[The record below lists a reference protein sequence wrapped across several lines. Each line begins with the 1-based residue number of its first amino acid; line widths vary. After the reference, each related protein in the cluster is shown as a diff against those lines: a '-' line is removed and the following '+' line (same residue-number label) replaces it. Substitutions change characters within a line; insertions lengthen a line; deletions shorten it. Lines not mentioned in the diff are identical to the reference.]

1 MNLIA
6 VDIGNTNID
15 IGLFLKGKEQFVKSV
30 PAQSESEFTEVLKSS
45 WENIP
50 FAESSKEK
58 KRDGVVVVSSVKP
71 ESTKLVEKI
80 AKEELGEKIY
90 LIGKNIPLPMD
101 LSIAEPEKIGIDRV
115 VSAAAAYAVVEDAV
129 VIADFGS
136 AVTID
141 LVDQKG
147 VFVGGIICPGFEM
160 SAAAFDQARSIGL
173 PWRMLWYQFG
183 PYEAYYQI
191 GRYEDVIVLADVTLQ
206 DRPYFEE
213 SYFYMGLALDALG
226 QDDQALS
233 SLEQAVR
240 FNPNFE
246 PAALALEDL
255 ESRG

>member
-1 MNLIA
+1 MVDEQMWLRALSQVQTELKDEPDQAFLWFNLGSIY
-6 VDIGNTNID
+6 NE
-15 IGLFLKGKEQFVKSV
+15 L
-30 PAQSESEFTEVLKSS
+30 
-45 WENIP
+45 
-50 FAESSKEK
+50 
-58 KRDGVVVVSSVKP
+58 
-71 ESTKLVEKI
+71 
-80 AKEELGEKIY
+80 EEYE
-90 LIGKNIPLPMD
+90 
-101 LSIAEPEKIGIDRV
+101 R
-115 VSAAAAYAVVEDAV
+115 
-129 VIADFGS
+129 
-136 AVTID
+136 
-141 LVDQKG
+141 
-147 VFVGGIICPGFEM
+147 

-233 SLEQAVR
+233 SLERAVR